1 MPDVQRAFNLAVQ
14 LERLSICQ
22 LEADQDVPDW
32 ADGGAF
38 VSITRTSKEL
48 SIVTSST
55 IVPARVRRSDGWRA
69 LKVEGQF
76 DFSQHGVLASVTAP
90 LAQAGIPILAV
101 CTFNTD
107 YVLVQDSD
115 LDGAIRALEGVG
127 HRVVRAAPES

>member
-1 MPDVQRAFNLAVQ
+1 MPDVRRTFKLAVQ
-14 LERLSICQ
+14 RERLSICQ

-38 VSITRTSKEL
+38 VSITRTSEEL
-48 SIVTSST
+48 SIVTSSRLM
-55 IVPARVRRSDGWRA
+55 PAGVRRSDCWRA

-76 DFSQHGVLASVTAP
+76 DFSQHGVLASVTTP
-90 LAQAGIPILAV
+90 LAQANIPILAV

-107 YVLVQDSD
+107 YVLVQDSN
-115 LDGAIRALEGVG
+115 LDRAIRALEGAG